1 MYADKNLEIF
11 RNEIQRS
18 KDIASRL
25 SDEGIVAVL
34 KGMMMRPTRI
44 AVMES
49 GKIPCL
55 WILGKHDNYIPCD
68 SMLSRVSLPS
78 NARALV
84 LENSGHLGFIE
95 EKERFLKE
103 VVNFIETLPAQS

>member
-1 MYADKNLEIF
+1 MYADKNLERL
-11 RNEIQRS
+11 RNELQRS

-34 KGMMMRPTRI
+34 KGMMMRPSRV

-55 WILGKHDNYIPCD
+55 WILGRYDSYISCD
-68 SMLSRVSLPS
+68 SVLSRVSLPS
-78 NARALV
+78 NARV
-84 LENSGHLGFIE
+84 VILENSGHLGFIE
-95 EKERFLKE
+95 EKERSLREMVK
-103 VVNFIETLPAQS
+103 FIETLPAEQ